1 MTDTVLSEYHPF
13 RSAQARDR
21 YLSFYDSQ
29 FESWP
34 VASEK
39 RTVRTTDGDTF
50 VRVSGPEDAP
60 ALVLLPASR
69 ANSVCWISMIEH
81 LSRSHRTYA
90 VDAIYDVGRSVNH
103 KPMKT
108 TGDAC
113 LWLDNLLDALGID
126 GHVDLMGLSLGGCT
140 AAEYVLHS
148 PDRLRKAVWL
158 APAGVAQRISNGF
171 IFRSL
176 PCMVTPR
183 AFDGFMRWIMSDAA
197 DSEGRSRELFEAAVA
212 DVILS
217 AKCYTMRPMPGG
229 APRALQDD
237 ELRGIE
243 VPVLYVVG
251 EHERVC
257 PNPHDALARLKEVAP
272 QIETHMIASCGH
284 DLFWMEPR
292 AVSERVLEFLET

>member
-1 MTDTVLSEYHPF
+1 MADGIVTDYHPF
-13 RSAQARDR
+13 RSTDARDR
-21 YLSFYDSQ
+21 YLDFYDSQ

-34 VASEK
+34 VASEN
-39 RTVRTTDGDTF
+39 RTVRTADGDTF
-50 VRVSGPEDAP
+50 VRISGPVDAP
-60 ALVLLPASR
+60 PLLLLPASR
-69 ANSVCWISMIEH
+69 ASSVCWILMIEH

-103 KPMKT
+103 RPIKT
-108 TGDAC
+108 TDDAC
-113 LWLDNLLDALGID
+113 VWLDNLLDALGLD
-126 GHVDLMGLSLGGCT
+126 DQVDLMGLSLGGCT

-148 PDRLRKAVWL
+148 PGRLGKVIWL

-183 AFDGFMRWIMSDAA
+183 AFGSFMRWIMGDAA
-197 DSEGRSRELFEAAVA
+197 ISDGRSRELFEAAVA

-217 AKCYTMRPMPGG
+217 AECYTMRPMPGG

-251 EHERVC
+251 ENERVC
-257 PNPHDALARLKEVAP
+257 PNPNDAQARLNEIAP
-272 QIETHMIASCGH
+272 QIETHMVADCGH
-284 DLFWMEPR
+284 DLFWMEPE
-292 AVSERVLEFLET
+292 AVSERVLEFLQA